1 MSLVFILFGRGR
13 GKMYDGLN
21 LISLRELEDRRRCRN
36 CMIIDL
42 RDEMAFRAGHFPD
55 AVNLPFEAFDRWA
68 YGLPKRKTI
77 ILYCERGGS
86 AMLAG
91 RRLMRAGYE
100 VEIVSG
106 GYRGMC
112 RENNQ

>member
-1 MSLVFILFGRGR
+1 MIGSVFILFRKGR

-21 LISLRELEDRRRCRN
+21 LISLRDLEERGKCRD

-42 RDEMAFRAGHFPD
+42 RDPQAFRVGHFPN
-55 AVNLPFEAFDRWA
+55 AINLPFEEFDRWA
-68 YGLPKRKTI
+68 YRLPKHKII

-91 RRLMRAGYE
+91 RRLMRAGYDVE
-100 VEIVSG
+100 VVSG
-106 GYRGMC
+106 GYR
-112 RENNQ
+112 EAKPIQ